1 MPSKHIRNM
10 VCPSDSTASGFDI
23 LNIKDYILEKYVPP
37 KLSDPIYSVVFVDG
51 IVENKL
57 TFKHS
62 QLRCTEL
69 VWPFSRTGAVPMQV
83 PIKAA
88 QILAEADDEL
98 KGKRILEITLD
109 MQTAEDYFQ
118 PGDTIGI
125 LPINNIKDVQLLLKH
140 MQLTNNIEDIFQLL
154 ISTKC
159 SKKTAKLPT
168 YIPTHCK
175 PYRLLRDC
183 LNIHAIP
190 KKQFLNVL
198 ANCCE
203 NNDERAFL
211 CTLSSKEGS
220 SYYNELILERGLKL
234 LELLELCPSCK
245 PTLEVLIEHLPRL
258 LPRPYSIAN
267 SPVGNDLKLI
277 FSILPEKPGVTT
289 DMLNNLATSLLN
301 TANPSELPKIT
312 MYARLP
318 NQFRFTSQE
327 ANERNHILIGVGTA
341 LAPFLGFLELKE
353 QLLANATF
361 KTLGD
366 TWLFAGAINE
376 THLPCRERIL
386 AYKEA
391 GVLQRYFESFSRVLS
406 ASFHYVQE
414 QLLAHA
420 SEFVE
425 FLMQE
430 NTVLYICADGGSI
443 SKSIEKAIME
453 CLVQVKH
460 ITLDEA
466 SQELKLFKG
475 NGKYRED
482 LWL

>member
-1 MPSKHIRNM
+1 MASKHIRNM
-10 VCPSDSTASGFDI
+10 VCASKSTASGFDI
-23 LNIKDYILEKYVPP
+23 LNIEDYILEKYVPP
-37 KLSDPIYSVVFVDG
+37 KLSDPIYSVVFVDS

-57 TFKHS
+57 TIKHS

-69 VWPFSRTGAVPMQV
+69 IWPFSRTGDMPMQV

-140 MQLTNNIEDIFQLL
+140 MHLTNNIDDIFQLQ

-159 SKKTAKLPT
+159 SKKIAKLPT
-168 YIPTHCK
+168 YIPTHCT
-175 PYRLLRDC
+175 PYRLLSDC
-183 LNIHAIP
+183 LSIHAIP

-211 CTLSSKEGS
+211 SSLSSKEGS
-220 SYYNELILERGLKL
+220 CYYNELILERGLKL
-234 LELLELCPSCK
+234 LDFLELCPSCK
-245 PTLEVLIEHLPRL
+245 PTLEILIEHLPRL

-267 SPVGNDLKLI
+267 CPVGNDMKLI

-289 DMLNNLATSLLN
+289 DMLNNLAAPLLN
-301 TANPSELPKIT
+301 AANPSELPKIT
-312 MYARLP
+312 IYARQP
-318 NQFRFTSQE
+318 NKFRFTSQE

-341 LAPFLGFLELKE
+341 LAPFLGFLELKQ
-353 QLLANATF
+353 QLLANGIF

-366 TWLFAGAINE
+366 TWLFSGAINE
-376 THLPCRERIL
+376 THLPHRERIL
-386 AYKEA
+386 AYEEA
-391 GVLQRYFESFSRVLS
+391 GVLQRYFESFSRALS
-406 ASFHYVQE
+406 ATYHYVQE

-443 SKSIEKAIME
+443 SKSIETAVME

>member
-1 MPSKHIRNM
+1 MASKHIRNM
-10 VCPSDSTASGFDI
+10 VCPSKSTASGFDI
-23 LNIKDYILEKYVPP
+23 LNIEDYILEKYVPP
-37 KLSDPIYSVVFVDG
+37 KLSDPIYSVVFVDS

-57 TFKHS
+57 TIKHS

-69 VWPFSRTGAVPMQV
+69 IWPFSRTGDMPLQV

-125 LPINNIKDVQLLLKH
+125 LPINNIKD
-140 MQLTNNIEDIFQLL
+140 

-159 SKKTAKLPT
+159 SKKIAKLPT
-168 YIPTHCK
+168 YIPTHCT

-183 LNIHAIP
+183 LSIHAIP

-211 CTLSSKEGS
+211 SSLSSKEGS
-220 SYYNELILERGLKL
+220 CYYNELILERGLKL
-234 LELLELCPSCK
+234 LDFLELCPSCK
-245 PTLEVLIEHLPRL
+245 PTLEILIEHLPRL

-267 SPVGNDLKLI
+267 CPVGNDMKLI

-289 DMLNNLATSLLN
+289 DMLNNLAAPLLN
-301 TANPSELPKIT
+301 AANPSELPKIT
-312 MYARLP
+312 MYARQP

-353 QLLANATF
+353 QLLANGIF

-366 TWLFAGAINE
+366 TWLFSGAINE
-376 THLPCRERIL
+376 THLPHRERIL
-386 AYKEA
+386 AYEEA
-391 GVLQRYFESFSRVLS
+391 GVLQRYFESFSRALS
-406 ASFHYVQE
+406 ATYHYVQE

-430 NTVLYICADGGSI
+430 KTVLYICADGGSI
-443 SKSIEKAIME
+443 SKSIETAVME

>member
-1 MPSKHIRNM
+1 MASKHIRNM
-10 VCPSDSTASGFDI
+10 VCPSKSTASGFDI
-23 LNIKDYILEKYVPP
+23 LNIEDYILEKYVPP
-37 KLSDPIYSVVFVDG
+37 KLSDPIYSVVFVDS

-57 TFKHS
+57 TIKHS

-69 VWPFSRTGAVPMQV
+69 IWPFSRTGDMPLQV

-140 MQLTNNIEDIFQLL
+140 MHLTNNIDDIFQLQ

-159 SKKTAKLPT
+159 SKKIAKLPT
-168 YIPTHCK
+168 YIPTHCT

-183 LNIHAIP
+183 LSIHAIP

-211 CTLSSKEGS
+211 SSLSSKEGS
-220 SYYNELILERGLKL
+220 CYYNELILERGLKL
-234 LELLELCPSCK
+234 LDFLELCPSCK
-245 PTLEVLIEHLPRL
+245 PTLEILIEHLPRL

-267 SPVGNDLKLI
+267 CPVGNDMKLI

-289 DMLNNLATSLLN
+289 DMLNNLAAPLLN
-301 TANPSELPKIT
+301 AANPSELPKIT
-312 MYARLP
+312 MYARQP

-353 QLLANATF
+353 QLLANGIF

-366 TWLFAGAINE
+366 TWLFSGAINE
-376 THLPCRERIL
+376 THLPHRERIL
-386 AYKEA
+386 AYEEA
-391 GVLQRYFESFSRVLS
+391 GVLQRYFESFSRALS
-406 ASFHYVQE
+406 ATYHYVQE

-430 NTVLYICADGGSI
+430 KTVLYICADGGSI
-443 SKSIEKAIME
+443 SKSIETAVME

>member
-1 MPSKHIRNM
+1 MASKHIRNM
-10 VCPSDSTASGFDI
+10 VCPSKSTASGFDI
-23 LNIKDYILEKYVPP
+23 LNIEDYILEKYVPP
-37 KLSDPIYSVVFVDG
+37 KLSDPIYSVVFVDS

-57 TFKHS
+57 TIKHS

-69 VWPFSRTGAVPMQV
+69 IWPFSRTGDMPLQV

-109 MQTAEDYFQ
+109 MVSYQTAEDYFQ

-125 LPINNIKDVQLLLKH
+125 LPINNIKD
-140 MQLTNNIEDIFQLL
+140 

-159 SKKTAKLPT
+159 SKKIAKLPT
-168 YIPTHCK
+168 YIPTHCT

-183 LNIHAIP
+183 LSIHAIP

-211 CTLSSKEGS
+211 SSLSSKEGS
-220 SYYNELILERGLKL
+220 CYYNELILERGLKL
-234 LELLELCPSCK
+234 LDFLELCPSCK
-245 PTLEVLIEHLPRL
+245 PTLEILIEHLPRL

-267 SPVGNDLKLI
+267 CPVGNDMKLI

-289 DMLNNLATSLLN
+289 DMLNNLAAPLLN
-301 TANPSELPKIT
+301 AANPSELPKIT
-312 MYARLP
+312 MYARQP

-353 QLLANATF
+353 QLLANGIF

-366 TWLFAGAINE
+366 TWLFSGAINE
-376 THLPCRERIL
+376 THLPHRERIL
-386 AYKEA
+386 AYEEA
-391 GVLQRYFESFSRVLS
+391 GVLQRYFESFSRALS
-406 ASFHYVQE
+406 ATYHYVQE

-430 NTVLYICADGGSI
+430 KTVLYICADGGSI
-443 SKSIEKAIME
+443 SKSIETAVME

>member
-1 MPSKHIRNM
+1 
-10 VCPSDSTASGFDI
+10 
-23 LNIKDYILEKYVPP
+23 
-37 KLSDPIYSVVFVDG
+37 
-51 IVENKL
+51 
-57 TFKHS
+57 
-62 QLRCTEL
+62 
-69 VWPFSRTGAVPMQV
+69 MQV
-83 PIKAA
+83 PVKAA
-88 QILAEADDEL
+88 QILAEADDEI

-109 MQTAEDYFQ
+109 MQTDAEYFQ

-125 LPINNIKDVQLLLKH
+125 LPNNNINDVQLLLKH
-140 MQLTNNIEDIFQLL
+140 MHLTDNIENIFQLQ
-154 ISTKC
+154 ISAKC
-159 SKKTAKLPT
+159 IKKTAKLPT
-168 YIPTHCK
+168 YIPNRCT

-183 LNIHAIP
+183 LSIHAIP

-198 ANCCE
+198 ASCCE
-203 NNDERAFL
+203 DNDERAFL
-211 CTLSSKEGS
+211 SSLSSKEGS

-234 LELLELCPSCK
+234 IDLLKLCPSCK
-245 PTLEVLIEHLPRL
+245 PKLELLIEHLPRL

-267 SPVGNDLKLI
+267 MPIANDIKVI
-277 FSILPEKPGVTT
+277 FSILSEKPGVTT
-289 DMLNNLATSLLN
+289 NMLNNLAAPLLN
-301 TANPSELPKIT
+301 AAVPSELPKIT
-312 MYARLP
+312 MYARQP

-341 LAPFLGFLELKE
+341 LAPFLGFLELKKQE
-353 QLLANATF
+353 LANATF
-361 KTLGD
+361 TTLGD

-376 THLPCRERIL
+376 THLPHRERIL
-386 AYKEA
+386 AYEKS
-391 GVLQRYFESFSRVLS
+391 GVLQRYFENFSRLPS
-406 ASFHYVQE
+406 ASYHYVQE

-443 SKSIEKAIME
+443 SKSIEKSIVE
-453 CLVQVKH
+453 CLVQVKR
-460 ITLDEA
+460 ITPDEA